1 MGAINGQANIGLRGE
16 ARIGKTMWPF
26 SRKNGTYF
34 AGGKPGEGR
43 GWGDGKR
50 VTMEWH
56 ANREWIVWGKSST
69 ALTIGNLS
77 PRNHSLDKQVLPP
90 LPFFPNPLWMCSLSN
105 SAFPPLDRVPR
116 YSRNHDRLD
125 GWIFRKKNDPSR
137 TRALPLLSPCTPH
150 VRDKMQI
157 PRFHDLTSG
166 RVLIAR
172 TKTLAR
178 SN

>member
-34 AGGKPGEGR
+34 AEGKPGEGR

-105 SAFPPLDRVPR
+105 SVFQTDPPVGPSSKIFPESRPTRWMDFSKEKRSLKNESSPPARRMSGIKCKFLAFT
-116 YSRNHDRLD
+116 
-125 GWIFRKKNDPSR
+125 I
-137 TRALPLLSPCTPH
+137 
-150 VRDKMQI
+150 
-157 PRFHDLTSG
+157 
-166 RVLIAR
+166 
-172 TKTLAR
+172 
-178 SN
+178 